1 MNEIDRF
8 RILVRHLISLGIAQN
23 QKELGKYLGYENE
36 SYFSQI
42 VNKKVPT
49 PKDLIEKIKSLDER
63 ININWLLTG
72 EGEMLS
78 GTIIQQNNQNGDNI
92 QGNSVTVNKAEGDY
106 LEIIKNLT
114 FQLSKSQ
121 EQISKSQEQMD
132 RLITIIE
139 NKL

>member
-1 MNEIDRF
+1 MTDSE
-8 RILVRHLISLGIAQN
+8 RI
-23 QKELGKYLGYENE
+23 KELKNYSGL
-36 SYFSQI
+36 SY
-42 VNKKVPT
+42 KKLADRLKLKT
-49 PKDLIEKIKSLDER
+49 PQTLYDIEKGKHGISKNLADKIQAEYLD
-63 ININWLLTG
+63 INPVWLLTG

-78 GTIIQQNNQNGDNI
+78 GTVIQQNNQNGDNI
-92 QGNSVTVNKAEGDY
+92 QGASVTINKQEGDY

-114 FQLSKSQ
+114 SQLSKSQ

>member
-23 QKELGKYLGYENE
+23 QKELGKYFGYENE

-72 EGEMLS
+72 EGEMIS
-78 GTIIQQNNQNGDNI
+78 SKIIQNNQNGDNI
-92 QGNSVTVNKAEGDY
+92 HGNSVTIHKSTQEMSGLIQALID
-106 LEIIKNLT
+106 
-114 FQLSKSQ
+114 QLSTNQQQISKNQ
-121 EQISKSQEQMD
+121 EQID

>member
-1 MNEIDRF
+1 MNEVDRF
-8 RILVRHLISLGIAQN
+8 RILVRHLISLGIAPN
-23 QKELGKYLGYENE
+23 QKELGKCFGYENE

-49 PKDLIEKIKSLDER
+49 PKDFIDKIKSLDER
-63 ININWLLTG
+63 ISTNWLLTG

-78 GTIIQQNNQNGDNI
+78 GTVVQQNNQNGDNI
-92 QGNSVTVNKAEGDY
+92 QGASVTINKQEGDY

-114 FQLSKSQ
+114 SQLSKSQ

>member
-1 MNEIDRF
+1 MTIKERTITFIKHKGISVKRFEEICNLSNGYISSMRKGFGEDKLNNVLKSFPELNRDW
-8 RILVRHLISLGIAQN
+8 LI
-23 QKELGKYLGYENE
+23 Y
-36 SYFSQI
+36 
-42 VNKKVPT
+42 
-49 PKDLIEKIKSLDER
+49 
-63 ININWLLTG
+63 G

-78 GTIIQQNNQNGDNI
+78 GTVVQQNNQNGDNI
-92 QGNSVTVNKAEGDY
+92 QGASVTINKQEGDY

-114 FQLSKSQ
+114 SQLSKSQ